1 MEVTIKKPGE
11 DLRVIPFVT
20 ALSVDAIKSLR
31 IVREHDD
38 EDKTM
43 IEFKV
48 EEWQKITIEK

>member
-1 MEVTIKKPGE
+1 MEVTVKKPGE

-48 EEWQKITIEK
+48 EEWQKVTIEK